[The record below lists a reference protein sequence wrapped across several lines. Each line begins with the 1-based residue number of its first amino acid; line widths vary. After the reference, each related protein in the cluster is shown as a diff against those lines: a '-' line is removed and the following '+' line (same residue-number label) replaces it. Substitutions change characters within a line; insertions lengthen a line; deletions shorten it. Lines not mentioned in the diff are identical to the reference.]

1 MPKGQGPTNCGVA
14 AGNDTGAHRRN
25 LNIPL
30 ICNCT
35 LPLLISE
42 SPDLSLA
49 RRFHLFAV
57 TLVAQKHIP
66 RPVTDGL
73 STRTN
78 MATYTCGFM
87 IDNGV
92 LDHRSVPAEY
102 DKARRRHARPETRR
116 NLFLAVS

>member
-1 MPKGQGPTNCGVA
+1 MPKEQGPTNCGVT
-14 AGNDTGAHRRN
+14 AGNATGAHRRN
-25 LNIPL
+25 ENIPL

-35 LPLLISE
+35 LPLSISE

-66 RPVTDGL
+66 RSVTDGL
-73 STRTN
+73 STRAN
-78 MATYTCGFM
+78 VATYICSFM

-92 LDHRSVPAEY
+92 LDHPSVPASY
-102 DKARRRHARPETRR
+102 DKARGRHA
-116 NLFLAVS
+116 